1 MDSQLDIHLDVED
14 FRRKLIFEQIMGEM
28 VETYARTAH
37 ENYQK
42 RWLELQSLQ
51 AENTGADYLSASVK
65 EELVDWDHLKEC
77 YKESYRSR
85 IRYMGEYLVS
95 FDTRIGIRP
104 IVPNSTDAVTELYG
118 PDLEELSRVEHERW
132 MNDKYMDGWQ
142 AGDSDPELK
151 HSNELV
157 PYEELTEETRDFIR
171 REIRQMPILLREIGY
186 ELYHKSY

>member
-1 MDSQLDIHLDVED
+1 
-14 FRRKLIFEQIMGEM
+14 
-28 VETYARTAH
+28 
-37 ENYQK
+37 
-42 RWLELQSLQ
+42 
-51 AENTGADYLSASVK
+51 
-65 EELVDWDHLKEC
+65 
-77 YKESYRSR
+77 
-85 IRYMGEYLVS
+85 MGEYLVS

-104 IVPNSTDAVTELYG
+104 IVPNSADAVTELYG